1 MLDVRI
7 DQQALEDLEAHLQ
20 GQLIFPSDDNYD
32 KARRVWNGMID
43 RYPALIARCANAAD
57 VASVVRF
64 AQSQHLPA
72 SVRGG
77 GHNVAGISV
86 CDGGILI
93 DLSLMKAIQVDPTT
107 QTVWAGAGLLL
118 GEFVRETQMFG
129 LGTTVGTN
137 SLTGLSGLTL
147 GGGIGWLM
155 GKYGLTVDS
164 LLAVDIVTADGQVR
178 RASAT
183 EHPDL
188 FWGVRGGGGNFG
200 VVTSFMFQLHPVG
213 TLLAGMVVHPMARA
227 REVLRFYRE
236 YTSNAPDELTSLTIF
251 ATMPDGLAAVI
262 IALCYCGPLDEGERV
277 IAPVRNFGAPLVD
290 LIQPMS
296 YLDLTTMID
305 MTAPDGRCY
314 YDKSSTLKGELSDEA
329 IDTLIASAS
338 SFTSPFSQVL
348 IPHVHGAAC
357 RIAPTATAV
366 AALRD
371 EAYVIGI
378 IAAWEKSEAR
388 QHIEW
393 ARAFWEA
400 MEPFAT
406 GGVYINFLNDEK
418 EERIRASYGINY
430 DRLVALKNTYD
441 PTNFFHLNQNIKPTV

>member
-20 GQLIFPSDDNYD
+20 GQLIFPSDDTYD

-155 GKYGLTVDS
+155 GKYGLTVDN

-200 VVTSFMFQLHPVG
+200 VVTSFKFQLHPVG
-213 TLLAGMVVHPMARA
+213 RLLAGMVVHPMARA

-236 YTSNAPDELTSLTIF
+236 YTSKAPDELTCLALF

-277 IAPVRNFGAPLVD
+277 IAPVRNFGPPLVD

-305 MTAPDGRCY
+305 MTAPDGRCPQLPAGVFMPLVGSAQAPCGY
-314 YDKSSTLKGELSDEA
+314 Y
-329 IDTLIASAS
+329 
-338 SFTSPFSQVL
+338 F
-348 IPHVHGAAC
+348 
-357 RIAPTATAV
+357 
-366 AALRD
+366 
-371 EAYVIGI
+371 
-378 IAAWEKSEAR
+378 
-388 QHIEW
+388 
-393 ARAFWEA
+393 
-400 MEPFAT
+400 
-406 GGVYINFLNDEK
+406 
-418 EERIRASYGINY
+418 
-430 DRLVALKNTYD
+430 
-441 PTNFFHLNQNIKPTV
+441 